1 MSSEASS
8 EKLFVHKG
16 AGYDEVYSSGQ
27 DDPDTFY
34 DERVSSANSPPM
46 EEDEDLNVVGL
57 ESDSGGDSNSEN
69 VYYAKPPIQS
79 VIGLDGLREF
89 LLLSL

>member
-1 MSSEASS
+1 M
-8 EKLFVHKG
+8 
-16 AGYDEVYSSGQ
+16 GYDEVYLSGQ
-27 DDPDTFY
+27 DDPDTSY
-34 DERVSSANSPPM
+34 DERVSSVNSPPM

-57 ESDSGGDSNSEN
+57 EGDLGGDSNSEN

>member
-1 MSSEASS
+1 MSSEQSC
-8 EKLFVHKG
+8 VRKG
-16 AGYDEVYSSGQ
+16 KGYDEVYSSSQ
-27 DDPDTFY
+27 DDPDTSY
-34 DERVSSANSPPM
+34 DERIPSANSPSM
-46 EEDEDLNVVGL
+46 EEDEDLDADG
-57 ESDSGGDSNSEN
+57 SKGDSGGDSNSEN